1 MKVLVVEDDSVVLE
15 GVQFSLN
22 HDGHEVLTAKT
33 QREAMDVIAKNDGID
48 MFLLDF
54 TLPDGDG
61 LAICREIRRRGDAP
75 VIFLTACDDE
85 LHTVLALEQ
94 GADDYITKPF
104 RIRELTARMN
114 AVLRRTKSASAS
126 VIPLGDFSVNISAGK
141 VYKGSEEVVLTA
153 MEYKLL
159 LILLTNRGQ
168 VLSRAQILNNIWD
181 DAGDFVNDNTLTVY
195 IKRLRQ
201 KLGDSETG
209 MLIRTVRGMGY
220 CIDKEQP

>member
-1 MKVLVVEDDSVVLE
+1 MKILVVEDDSVVRE
-15 GVQFSLN
+15 GVQFSLT

-33 QREAMDVIAKNDGID
+33 QREAMDVIEKNDGID

-85 LHTVLALEQ
+85 VHTVLALEQ

-126 VIPLGDFSVNISAGK
+126 VIPLGEYSVNINAGK
-141 VYKGSEEVVLTA
+141 VCKGNEEIVLTA

-168 VLSRAQILNNIWD
+168 VLSRTQILNNIWD

-201 KLGDSETG
+201 KLGDAETG
-209 MLIRTVRGMGY
+209 ALIKTVRGVGY
-220 CIDKEQP
+220 CIEKEQS

>member
-1 MKVLVVEDDSVVLE
+1 MRILVVEDDSVVRE
-15 GVQFSLN
+15 GVQFSLT

-33 QREAMDVIAKNDGID
+33 QREAMDVIEKTDGID

-85 LHTVLALEQ
+85 VYTVLALEQ

-114 AVLRRTKSASAS
+114 AVLRRTRSVSAS
-126 VIPLGDFSVNISAGK
+126 VIPLGEYSVNISTGK

-168 VLSRAQILNNIWD
+168 VLSRMQILNNIWD

-201 KLGDSETG
+201 KLGDAENG
-209 MLIRTVRGMGY
+209 ALIKTVRGIGY
-220 CIDKEQP
+220 CIEKEQS